1 MRALSREI
9 SMLEF
14 NGVTFQ
20 YESDTEPML
29 TNLSLSV
36 EDGEFVSI
44 IGESGCGKTTLFRLI
59 NGLERPQRGEITVDG
74 QPVYDVKGYSAY
86 MPQKDLLL
94 PWRTVL
100 QNVCLPMEL
109 RGADKSEMRQAAENA
124 LAAVGLEGWG
134 EKYPRELSGG
144 MRQRASFA
152 RTLTSGSSLLLL
164 DEPFSALDSLTKM
177 DMQEWLMKRCA
188 EFRRT
193 ALFIT
198 HDVEEAIFLSDRI
211 FVITERPFSRIQV
224 KNVPLPRPRR
234 RADMRAEEI
243 SLLKE
248 ELTAMLRRDINEK

>member
-14 NGVTFQ
+14 NEVTFQ
-20 YESDTEPML
+20 YESDPEPML

-109 RGADKSEMRQAAENA
+109 RGAAKEEMRQAAESA

-211 FVITERPFSRIQV
+211 FVITERPFSRMQV

-234 RADMRAEEI
+234 RADMRTEEI
-243 SLLKE
+243 ALLKE